1 MAVRARS
8 SSPALTPAFELAQT
22 SAYNSE
28 HMSDRATVLHV
39 DLDAFYVSM
48 ELLRHPELRGRPVVV
63 AGGLGNRGVVNTA
76 SYEARKFGVRSAM
89 AVSMARRLCPQ
100 AVFLES
106 DYHYYSVASKQFHA
120 ILRDYSPLVE
130 PAGADEAYLDV
141 AGTEHLFGAPAE
153 VAATIKRRVSEEIGI
168 TASIGV
174 SVNKLV
180 SKVASDAGKPNGLVV
195 VEAGTEAA
203 FFAPRPIRELPMVGR
218 KTAEVLTSLGIHT
231 IGDIARTPE
240 AALVAKFGKHGADL
254 RQRAL
259 GVYDAPVVAHRGDA
273 KSISRDITFDTD
285 EPDGDRLRAVL
296 RSQAERIAREL
307 SNSGKAAR
315 TVSLRLRFPPFE
327 TLSRSFTPKVAV
339 DLADDIYA
347 QGAALFERT
356 WEENER
362 RPIRLI
368 GLGVHNIVERARQL
382 RLGETLEADRLQD
395 TVETLRDRFGD
406 LSVLRANE
414 LKENPYQHRGG
425 DYMPPFTAPK
435 LAPSPGPDIETR
447 EPLDEP
453 PPPGD

>member
-1 MAVRARS
+1 
-8 SSPALTPAFELAQT
+8 
-22 SAYNSE
+22 
-28 HMSDRATVLHV
+28 MSDRATVLHV

-48 ELLRHPELRGRPVVV
+48 ELLRRPELRGMPVVV

-89 AVSMARRLCPQ
+89 PVSQARRLCPK

-106 DYHYYSVASKQFHA
+106 DYAYYSVASKQFHA
-120 ILRDYSPLVE
+120 ILRDYTPLVE

-141 AGTEHLFGAPAE
+141 AGTEHLFGTPE
-153 VAATIKRRVSEEIGI
+153 EIAATIKRRVREEIGI
-168 TASIGV
+168 TASVGV
-174 SVNKLV
+174 STNKLV

-195 VEAGTEAA
+195 VPDGTEAE

-218 KTAEVLTSLGIHT
+218 KTAEVLGSLGIHT

-240 AALVAKFGKHGADL
+240 AALVAKFGKHGAEL

-259 GVYDAPVVAHRGDA
+259 GVFDAPVVSGRGEA
-273 KSISRDITFDTD
+273 KSISRDITFDND

-296 RSQAERIAREL
+296 RSQAERISREL
-307 SNSGKAAR
+307 STSGKAAR

-327 TLSRSFTPKVAV
+327 TLSRSFTPRVPV
-339 DLADDIYA
+339 DLADEIYA
-347 QGAALFERT
+347 QGAALFDRV
-356 WEENER
+356 WDENER
-362 RPIRLI
+362 RPVRLI

-395 TVETLRDRFGD
+395 TVESLRDKFGD
-406 LSVLRANE
+406 SSVRRANE
-414 LKENPYQHRGG
+414 LKNNPYEHRGG

-435 LAPSPGPDIETR
+435 FAA
-447 EPLDEP
+447 P
-453 PPPGD
+453 PPVDVEEREAIDEGPQFEE